1 MATITQTELSELRL
15 LSRGKV
21 RDIYD
26 HAGNLLIVT
35 TDRIS
40 AFDVVLPTPIPD
52 KGRVLTQLSAFWFG
66 ITESV
71 VENHLL
77 TTDVADMGLPA
88 DVDLDELEGRSML
101 VKKAE
106 PLPVECVARG
116 YIIGSGWVD
125 YQATGEVCG
134 IKLPSG
140 LRQADRLEETIF
152 TPATK
157 AQTGHDENIDFDRA
171 AGILGRDVAERVR
184 DLTLELYAIG
194 HDHARSRG
202 IILADTKFEFGMV
215 DGRIVLIDE
224 VMTPDS
230 SRFWDIET
238 YQAGTS
244 PPSYDKQFVR
254 DYLIDLGWNKEPPP
268 PDLPDYV
275 VSNTSRKY
283 LDALER
289 LTSSE

>member
-71 VENHLL
+71 VENHLI
-77 TTDVADMGLPA
+77 TTDVGDMGLPA

-101 VKKAE
+101 VKKAQ

-171 AGILGRDVAERVR
+171 AGILGRDVSERVR

-202 IILADTKFEFGMV
+202 IILADTKYEFGIV

-238 YQAGTS
+238 YQVGTS